1 MTTYPEELKDD
12 LEPLFG
18 TSSGTDVRI
27 TLLSETTHMMNNL
40 LIANLVK
47 KILSIKM
54 SKRVVHEPMNPLHMC
69 KRPCYYIYM
78 QRSSAK

>member
-12 LEPLFG
+12 LEP
-18 TSSGTDVRI
+18 
-27 TLLSETTHMMNNL
+27 HMMNNL